1 MKRIPVSNRE
11 LGGENGLVMTYL
23 IEMGLVGE
31 NSFHPR
37 HRISCIVQAK
47 GSIREILKCRFLS
60 KNF

>member
-31 NSFHPR
+31 TLFIHGTGLVALFKPR
-37 HRISCIVQAK
+37 AVFVK
-47 GSIREILKCRFLS
+47 FLM
-60 KNF
+60 